1 MGTGKKLIKQVGSLL
16 ARVIVLA
23 ACLMY
28 LLSCARELDADNFKW
43 SFLVNVLAGSLAY
56 WAATFILAFNWCY
69 IVMLLSDNKCS
80 RAFFLKVYFESVLAK
95 YIPSNVMHLAA
106 RHYQLKKNGFSH
118 QTAFLSNVL
127 ELALVII
134 SSAIIIAPM
143 FFSKRLILP
152 DVIVDNKNWL
162 SMLLIGG
169 TIFSGFVLVYYCR
182 KNGRLSHWQMLAQVI
197 RIMFLYGVFLILSG
211 IIFSYI
217 SSCVISDWS
226 WASLPVFMFAYVC
239 AWSIGLVTP
248 GAPGGLGV
256 REVMLVVL
264 LSGHSAK
271 PEILLAA
278 LLFRMASV
286 IGELL
291 GFVYARFLSP
301 GSKACLSD

>member
-1 MGTGKKLIKQVGSLL
+1 MGTGKKLIKQVGSLA
-16 ARVIVLA
+16 ARIIILA

-43 SFLVNVLAGSLAY
+43 SFLVVVLVGSLAY
-56 WAATFILAFNWCY
+56 WVTTFILAFNWRY

-80 RAFFLKVYFESVLAK
+80 TRFFLKVYFESVLAK

-127 ELALVII
+127 ELALIII
-134 SSAIIIAPM
+134 SSAIIIAPAI
-143 FFSKRLILP
+143 FSQKMVLP
-152 DVIVDNKNWL
+152 DTIVDNKNWL

-169 TIFSGFVLVYYCR
+169 TIFSGAVLVYYCR
-182 KNGRLSHWQMLAQVI
+182 KNGRLSHWQMLTQVT
-197 RIMFLYGVFLILSG
+197 RIMILYGVFLILSG
-211 IIFSYI
+211 LIFSYI

-226 WASLPVFMFAYVC
+226 WASMPVFMFAYVC

-264 LSGHSAK
+264 LSGYAQR

-291 GFVYARFLSP
+291 GFVYARLLSP